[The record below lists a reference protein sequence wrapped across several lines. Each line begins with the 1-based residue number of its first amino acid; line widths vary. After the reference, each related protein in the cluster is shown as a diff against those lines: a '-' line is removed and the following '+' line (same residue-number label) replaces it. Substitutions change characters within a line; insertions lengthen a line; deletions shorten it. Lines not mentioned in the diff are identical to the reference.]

1 MCCHAVSRR
10 DVFRDM
16 VAGLSAM
23 SILGLAARRAA
34 LAQATPPGAATDLF
48 EIQNVVDGVYFAF
61 ARPQAVGNCNAA
73 IFVNAADVLVVDA
86 HSKPSAAAGL
96 IAQIKKQVTTKPVR
110 YLVDTHFHW
119 DPVQGNRGY
128 RDAFGKDLKI
138 ISSAKT
144 RQLEAEFVQTRLRE
158 TLDPH
163 GHPFSSQPHIPV
175 LPDAARQQL
184 SVAGSEEEKARLTER
199 IRQLQAFQQEM
210 QNFQPLLPT
219 VTFSKTHV
227 IKDEAHELHV
237 EFHGRAHTA
246 GDVVV
251 YCPQKRVVATGDM
264 VLGTLP
270 FMGDCF
276 PEEWAGTIDSVAKLD
291 FDRVCGVGE
300 GKQRMLSQRN
310 YIAELA
316 ERVHK
321 GKEAG
326 MLVSEIQKSMPLES
340 IKAFVADGYGAL
352 MGKSAPICNRAMIR
366 SSTALA
372 NRSAANC
379 RHSCSGVGGG
389 STGKGRSRLSSGLNF
404 TTRRRSG

>member
-1 MCCHAVSRR
+1 MCRHAVSRR
-10 DVFRDM
+10 DFFRDM
-16 VAGLSAM
+16 VMGLSGM
-23 SILGLAARRAA
+23 SILGLAVRRAA
-34 LAQATPPGAATDLF
+34 WAQATAPGAATDLF
-48 EIQNVVDGVYFAF
+48 EIQSVADGVYFAF

-73 IFVNAADVLVVDA
+73 IFVNAADVLVVDS

-96 IAQIKKQVTTKPVR
+96 IAQIKKQVTIKPVR

-119 DPVQGNRGY
+119 DHVQGNRGY
-128 RDAFGKDLKI
+128 RDAFGKDLQI

-144 RQLEAEFVQTRLRE
+144 KQLEAEFVQARLRE
-158 TLDPH
+158 TLDPQ

-175 LPDAARQQL
+175 LLDAARQQL
-184 SVAGSEEEKARLTER
+184 SVAGSEEEKARLAER

-210 QNFQPLLPT
+210 KDFQPVFPS

-227 IKDEAHELHV
+227 IRDKAHELHV

-276 PEEWAGTIDSVAKLD
+276 PEEWSKTIDSVAKLD
-291 FDRVCGVGE
+291 FDRVCGGHGTVGE
-300 GKQRMLSQRN
+300 GKQRMMSQRN

-316 ERVHK
+316 ERVRK

-326 MLVSEIQKSMPLES
+326 MSLTEIQKGMPLAS
-340 IKAFVADGYGAL
+340 IKAFAADGYGAL
-352 MGKSAPICNRAMIR
+352 MTAGRDAAGMQTAVNTNIEHVYNRLGI
-366 SSTALA
+366 
-372 NRSAANC
+372 
-379 RHSCSGVGGG
+379 G
-389 STGKGRSRLSSGLNF
+389 
-404 TTRRRSG
+404 